1 MKAYRDGMKNL
12 NLENFRVDLKQ
23 AGISDRNKSER
34 GEIGNFQVTLSF
46 LG

>member
-12 NLENFRVDLKQ
+12 NLENFRWLKQ

-34 GEIGNFQVTLSF
+34 GEIGNFQE
-46 LG
+46 